1 MTKKQK
7 KQLAR
12 IVSAAVLFLLAAA
25 LPLSPAVEMA
35 AFLLC
40 YALIGWD
47 IVWKA
52 VTNILHGQVFD
63 ENFLMT
69 VATVGALCLNEYSE
83 GVAVMLFY
91 QVGEWFQSYAVNKS
105 RRSISSLMDIRPD
118 SANVIRSG
126 GTIKQVD
133 PEEVQIGE
141 TIVVRAGE
149 RVPLDG
155 VIIEGS
161 SSLDT
166 SALTGESLPREV
178 AAGEEVISG
187 CINQS
192 GTLQVRVS
200 KIYGES
206 IVAKILDLVENAS
219 SKKSKSEAFI
229 TRFARYYT
237 PLVVIAAVILAV
249 LPPLISGQSFA
260 IWIERALTFLVISCP
275 CALVISV
282 PLSFFGGIG
291 GASKCGVLIKGSN
304 YLEALAKTETVVFD
318 KTGTLTKGAFAVSG
332 LYPQGVSEERLVELA
347 AYAEKDSTHPISRSI
362 RDFYGKA
369 IDGSRIKNIKEIA
382 GFGLQAELDGK
393 VVLTGNAK
401 LMREQNI
408 TFAPVE
414 EPGTI
419 IYVAESGRYA
429 GAILIEDELKA
440 DALAAVKDL
449 KASGVKKAVM
459 LTGDAK
465 AVGQK
470 VAAKLQ
476 LDSAYTELLPA
487 DKVAYM
493 EQLLSETSE
502 KGKLTFVGDGIN
514 DAPVLARADIG
525 IAMGGL
531 GSDAA
536 IEAADVVIMTDEP
549 SKIATAMRISR
560 KTLRI
565 VHQNIVFALGVK
577 ALVLALGAVGIAT
590 MWAAVFADVGVAVI
604 AILNA
609 IRALRVPKSEVVTA
623 DQQEGAATLNHI
635 ENAA

>member
-206 IVAKILDLVENAS
+206 TVAKILDLVENAS

-393 VVLTGNAK
+393 VVLAGNAK

-408 TFAPVE
+408 AFAPVE

-623 DQQEGAATLNHI
+623 NQQEGTATLNHI